1 MKRIKG
7 IDIFRGLCI
16 FYMTFG
22 HMTYWWAA
30 ESSFWLYEIIWNLG
44 APIGGGGFLLVS
56 GMSAMISYKVNLEK
70 AKRSNEFTMKNSR
83 NQYIIRALFILLIS
97 FIWNFFGTLFMNVP
111 GIWIWFVIQTISIS
125 LLLAWPLLKT
135 SRLFRL
141 FICFSC
147 WIGNEFLIVALTPFR
162 GQNSFLGILDFILYN
177 VPEQNIILAYFP
189 YLLAGTIIGDI
200 LHEAFNSKNIETRSY
215 LKRHLTI
222 PGSIGGTLLIV
233 FGVFFQFP
241 DFINKVTFSSHMFIL
256 GIELFLII
264 ILVYIKDL
272 GYLKLKK
279 SYSVLKYYS
288 FYSFTIFLAHNLLYF
303 LFPPVFN
310 ALEIWLYIIPVMIL
324 WTYLFRIIYQKLG
337 KYASLKVFIS
347 ESAKYIANKI
357 NTSSLDIPIK
367 NETIN

>member
-1 MKRIKG
+1 MRRIQA

-22 HMTYWWAA
+22 HMTYWWTA
-30 ESSFWLYEIIWNLG
+30 ESSFWLYEVIWNLG

-70 AKRSNEFTMKNSR
+70 AQLSNDFSMKNSR
-83 NQYIIRALFILLIS
+83 NQYIIRALIILLIS
-97 FIWNFFGTLFMNVP
+97 FIWNFFGTLFMGVP

-141 FICFSC
+141 FICFAC
-147 WIGNEFLIVALTPFR
+147 WIGNQILIVLLTPYR
-162 GQNSFLGILDFILYN
+162 GQNNLIGIIDFILYN

-200 LHEAFNSKNIETRSY
+200 LHEAFNSKNVNTKQY
-215 LKRHLTI
+215 LKRNFFI
-222 PGSIGGTLLIV
+222 PGSIGGAVLVIFGIV
-233 FGVFFQFP
+233 FQFP
-241 DFINKVTFSSHMFIL
+241 NFIDKVTFSSHMFIL
-256 GIELFLII
+256 GIELFIII
-264 ILVYIKDL
+264 ILIYIKDL

-288 FYSFTIFLAHNLLYF
+288 FYSFTVFLAHNLLYF
-303 LFPPVFN
+303 LFPPIFN
-310 ALEIWLYIIPVMIL
+310 ALEIWLYIIPIMIL
-324 WTYLFRIIYQKLG
+324 WTFLFRLIYQKLG
-337 KYASLKVFIS
+337 KYASLKFLIS
-347 ESAKYIANKI
+347 ESAEYLANKI
-357 NTSSLDIPIK
+357 
-367 NETIN
+367 